1 MATLAISQVLGEATG
16 CGPGQRWFR
25 QAACDF
31 GEGIVVLARSTGRH
45 QDAEKR
51 PQTQRPSRTRKG
63 KKVNAGG
70 WQCYGIAVDGQT
82 EEWMPDL
89 KSSCYSDLARCC

>member
-1 MATLAISQVLGEATG
+1 MKLLAVVLDSAGSDKQ
-16 CGPGQRWFR
+16 PVIL
-25 QAACDF
+25 
-31 GEGIVVLARSTGRH
+31 GEGIVVLARSTDRH

-63 KKVNAGG
+63 KKVNAEG

-82 EEWMPDL
+82 EEWMPGL